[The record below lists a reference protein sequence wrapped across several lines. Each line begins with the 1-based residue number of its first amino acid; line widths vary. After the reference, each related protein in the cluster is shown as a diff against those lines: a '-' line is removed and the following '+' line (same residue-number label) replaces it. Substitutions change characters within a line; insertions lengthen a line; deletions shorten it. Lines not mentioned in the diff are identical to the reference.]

1 MGRKSCVEILS
12 DLVGKYNITMG
23 ENKNARNGNLEVPAY
38 FLKAK
43 QGYTA
48 RKI

>member
-1 MGRKSCVEILS
+1 L
-12 DLVGKYNITMG
+12 
-23 ENKNARNGNLEVPAY
+23 ENVTLPWEKTIARNGNLEVAAY

-43 QGYTA
+43 KGYTA